1 MAPTI
6 VRFFPL
12 KKIMNNFHFYFSA
25 DLPLLNFLIK
35 FVSFYLSYSTV
46 CLSSISFSFSLSLF
60 LSFSF
65 SFSLSLYLPFILV
78 IAVEIIGLKK
88 LKQELKTFSL
98 ISNKVDPVWSH
109 PPTPLSQASR
119 SKSSKD
125 EISGWAPKKMH
136 RIKK

>member
-46 CLSSISFSFSLSLF
+46 CLSSI
-60 LSFSF
+60 SFSF

-136 RIKK
+136 SIKK